1 MINMVVRPPAAPPKA
16 TTISFKEA
24 LDSRLIFLSRPAT
37 TATYRQNMAERI
49 SPGISVA
56 INREPKDSPVIDAY
70 NINGKLGGNS
80 MPRVP
85 PAAKSPMQNVR
96 LYRLD
101 SISGMAVMLTGA
113 AAASL

>member
-1 MINMVVRPPAAPPKA
+1 
-16 TTISFKEA
+16 
-24 LDSRLIFLSRPAT
+24 
-37 TATYRQNMAERI
+37 MAERI

-96 LYRLD
+96 LYPLD
-101 SISGMAVMLTGA
+101 SISGMAIMLTVA
-113 AAASL
+113 ATATLDPVIDANKQQNNTDAMPKPPGRWRTSVSANR